1 MRESRAS
8 AALVLILWL
17 LLLHPTSRAQEVVE
31 QGKLL
36 RPVEDSDITSEFPDW
51 NRGLFRNLA
60 VSTTLSEFAFLMFD
74 LSEVPSDARITE
86 ATLQLFTASVATSSY
101 PTPIVGVHYCPSND
115 WTEDGITYNNKP
127 AFSTEPVDSVNVTQA
142 QRLYEW
148 NVTDIVSTTLQGGNK
163 KLTLVLKAE
172 TRRAAGFYSAEQP
185 ADPLND
191 IHPRLR
197 VSYLAPRQSD
207 TNPALNILIAII
219 IAGAATIALTITYT
233 RLKKRKHAGQNLS
246 KPKTQFK

>member
-1 MRESRAS
+1 MRGSKAS
-8 AALVLILWL
+8 AAFFLSLWL
-17 LLLHPTSRAQEVVE
+17 LLLHPTSQAQVVE

-36 RPVEDSDITSEFPDW
+36 RPVEDSDVTSEFPERKSGSEW
-51 NRGLFRNLA
+51 LLEVR
-60 VSTTLSEFAFLMFD
+60 TTNFETLPFLLFD
-74 LSEVPSDARITE
+74 LSEVPSDARITG
-86 ATLQLFTASVATSSY
+86 ASLQLFTASVATSSY
-101 PTPIVGVHYCPSND
+101 PTPIVGVHYSENND

-127 AFSTEPVDSVNVTQA
+127 AFSPEPVDSVNVTQA

-148 NVTDIVSTTLQGGNK
+148 NVTDTVSTTIQGGNK

-172 TRRAAGFYSAEQP
+172 TRGIAGFYSAEQP

-197 VSYLAPRQSD
+197 VTYLAPRQSD
-207 TNPALNILIAII
+207 TNPALTILTAII
-219 IAGAATIALTITYT
+219 IAGAAAITLTVAYT